1 MSRRHRRFASEA
13 VIASISWR
21 YQSGVGKGVML
32 FEKGE
37 LLFLGK
43 TLFHVGVSRFGNSR
57 LTFGTTGAC
66 FFTLVHV
73 GVKARRLSVSFVH
86 FLVLLPL

>member
-13 VIASISWR
+13 VIANISWR

-43 TLFHVGVSRFGNSR
+43 TFLHVGIRLRGNSR
-57 LTFGTTGAC
+57 LTLGTTGASL
-66 FFTLVHV
+66 FTLVHV
-73 GVKARRLSVSFVH
+73 GVKAGRLSVSFVH

>member
-13 VIASISWR
+13 VIANISWR

-43 TLFHVGVSRFGNSR
+43 TLFHVGVSLRGNRGLR
-57 LTFGTTGAC
+57 LRAGRASLL
-66 FFTLVHV
+66 TLVHV

-86 FLVLLPL
+86 FLGLLPL

>member
-13 VIASISWR
+13 VIANISWR

-37 LLFLGK
+37 LLFLWK
-43 TLFHVGVSRFGNSR
+43 AFLHVGVSRFGYGR
-57 LTFGTTGAC
+57 LTFGTTGASL
-66 FFTLVHV
+66 FTLVYV
-73 GVKARRLSVSFVH
+73 GVKAGRFSVSFVH